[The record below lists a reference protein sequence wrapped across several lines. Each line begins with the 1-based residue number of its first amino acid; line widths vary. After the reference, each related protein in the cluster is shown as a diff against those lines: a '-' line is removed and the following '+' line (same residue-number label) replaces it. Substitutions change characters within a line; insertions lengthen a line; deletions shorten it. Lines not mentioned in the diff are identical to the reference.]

1 MKSKIR
7 SDILARKWTG
17 EGLVAH
23 YFLALAAYAFGFDRG
38 VARKRRWSAFR
49 VAARLDFASSLNHP
63 TSRLTVGDTFCATL
77 VAFWHLHILRE
88 VAKQGRC
95 QTEHLQGAA
104 SCCRAVSRA

>member
-63 TSRLTVGDTFCATL
+63 TSRLTVVIPLRDTRGVLAFAHPTRGCEARPMPDGAPPRRGL
-77 VAFWHLHILRE
+77 VL
-88 VAKQGRC
+88 
-95 QTEHLQGAA
+95 
-104 SCCRAVSRA
+104 